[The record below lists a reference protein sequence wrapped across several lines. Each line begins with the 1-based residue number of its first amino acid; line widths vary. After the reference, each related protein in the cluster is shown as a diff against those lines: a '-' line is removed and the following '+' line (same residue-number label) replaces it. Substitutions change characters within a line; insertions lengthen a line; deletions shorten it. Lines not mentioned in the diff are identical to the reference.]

1 MKQRIPI
8 TILSAG
14 LLAAG
19 GALAQGTLTDS
30 QGQATTPAPTAS
42 QQQGS
47 DYGNAA
53 DKKKVVPSR
62 EDVMRDANRPSTS
75 VLDDNAQRQHDPNQA
90 ANPSSTDGNA
100 GRIEKDQRA
109 YPHDN
114 GATPLPRNGSDS
126 TQ

>member
-1 MKQRIPI
+1 MKQRIPM

-53 DKKKVVPSR
+53 DKKKAPSR

-90 ANPSSTDGNA
+90 VNPNPSGSNDSNA
-100 GRIEKDQRA
+100 GRTENPPSA
-109 YPHDN
+109 YPHDE
-114 GATPLPRNGSDS
+114 GTTPGQGSSDK
-126 TQ
+126 Q